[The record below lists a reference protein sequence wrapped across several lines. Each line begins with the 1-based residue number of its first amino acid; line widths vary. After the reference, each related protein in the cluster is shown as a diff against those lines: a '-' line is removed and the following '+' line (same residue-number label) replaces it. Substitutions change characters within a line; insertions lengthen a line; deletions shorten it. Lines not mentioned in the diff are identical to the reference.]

1 MRLASALLALLLACG
16 CSAAVGGDYQ
26 EDGRSTRKS
35 SRSSKSER
43 EARKKSAKESPS
55 DKGEAASS
63 KSKTGKGAKKSAG
76 KASKNQGVGGDVAT
90 AALPPDVP
98 ASYKPRK
105 AACEKYRD
113 MIEVIAARHGLEP
126 ELVLGVVKVESNFNP
141 ECRSRVGATG
151 LMQVMPRTGD
161 HMECDDDLEDP
172 QANVECGCR
181 VLKKYLGLYNGNVV
195 YGLAAYNAGP
205 GNANPSAKES
215 KTPFNFG
222 YVEKVLRWRNV
233 FVRYGCR

>member
-1 MRLASALLALLLACG
+1 LLVFLFACG

-26 EDGRSTRKS
+26 DDGRAVNKRSHS
-35 SRSSKSER
+35 SKKAKEKKSSKS
-43 EARKKSAKESPS
+43 ARTVSGQGKSGSSGKDTS
-55 DKGEAASS
+55 GTAS
-63 KSKTGKGAKKSAG
+63 AAG
-76 KASKNQGVGGDVAT
+76 KNDTGGT
-90 AALPPDVP
+90 AALPADVP
-98 ASYKPRK
+98 ETYKPRK
-105 AACEKYRD
+105 TACEKYRD
-113 MIEVIAARHGLEP
+113 MIEVIAARNGLEP

-161 HMECDDDLEDP
+161 HMKCDDDLEDP
-172 QANVECGCR
+172 LANVECGCR
-181 VLKKYLGLYNGNVV
+181 VLKKYLDLYNGNVV

-205 GNANPSAKES
+205 GNANPSARES

>member
-1 MRLASALLALLLACG
+1 VRAAVILLALFVACG
-16 CSAAVGGDYQ
+16 CSAATGGDYQ
-26 EDGRSTRKS
+26 KDGSKTRKS
-35 SRSSKSER
+35 SH
-43 EARKKSAKESPS
+43 EARKKSK
-55 DKGEAASS
+55 KSS
-63 KSKTGKGAKKSAG
+63 KASKSASAG
-76 KASKNQGVGGDVAT
+76 KSKGAGEQSTSSGKASGSGTGAA
-90 AALPPDVP
+90 AALPADVP
-98 ASYKPRK
+98 QTYKPRK

-113 MIEVIAARHGLEP
+113 MIEVIAARNGLEP

-151 LMQVMPRTGD
+151 LMQVMPRTGE
-161 HMECDDDLEDP
+161 HMKCDDDLEDP
-172 QANVECGCR
+172 QLNVECGCR
-181 VLKKYLGLYNGNVV
+181 VLKKYLDLYNGNVI

-215 KTPFNFG
+215 KTPFNFS

>member
-1 MRLASALLALLLACG
+1 MRLAPLVLALLVTCG
-16 CSAAVGGDYQ
+16 CSAAAGGDYQ
-26 EDGRSTRKS
+26 EDGRSVKKS
-35 SRSSKSER
+35 SHSGKT
-43 EARKKSAKESPS
+43 AKTKKSK
-55 DKGEAASS
+55 KGSGSHSRKTASGSGSSSSSGGGS
-63 KSKTGKGAKKSAG
+63 KGSGA
-76 KASKNQGVGGDVAT
+76 AT
-90 AALPPDVP
+90 AALPVDVP
-98 ASYKPRK
+98 ATYKPRK
-105 AACEKYRD
+105 TACEKYRD
-113 MIEVIAARHGLEP
+113 MIEVIAARHGLET
-126 ELVLGVVKVESNFNP
+126 ELVMGVVKVESNFNP

-151 LMQVMPRTGD
+151 LMQVMPRTGS

-181 VLKKYLGLYNGNVV
+181 VLKKYLALYNGNVI
-195 YGLAAYNAGP
+195 YGLAAYNSGP